1 MGSLVAL
8 ADVHADSVS
17 GLPTQ
22 RGGNFCRTATAE
34 GEPTENN
41 VLVSHDLVAVAATPE
56 VPALVADFVSWP
68 GKAEELQTVLPEA
81 IRNAFDG
88 SVNFS
93 GCMVLVSEQE
103 ARLVT
108 VITLWKGKGRTKHC
122 KENSKRI
129 EQLLMP
135 YVDRWLRTRRLAA
148 FLSTR

>member
-1 MGSLVAL
+1 MSSLVAP
-8 ADVHADSVS
+8 ANVHADSRS
-17 GLPTQ
+17 GLPTE

-34 GEPTENN
+34 GEPAGNN
-41 VLVSHDLVAVAATPE
+41 VLVSNELTAAAAAPE
-56 VPALVADFVSWP
+56 VLALAADFVSWP

-88 SVNFS
+88 SADFS
-93 GCMVLVSEQE
+93 GCIVLVSEQE

-108 VITLWKGKGRTKHC
+108 VITLWKGKGRTKHRN
-122 KENSKRI
+122 ENSKRI
-129 EQLLMP
+129 EQLLKP

>member
-1 MGSLVAL
+1 MVSLVAIANVE
-8 ADVHADSVS
+8 ADAIS

-22 RGGNFCRTATAE
+22 RGDNFRRMAAAE

-41 VLVSHDLVAVAATPE
+41 ALSHDLTAVVATPD
-56 VPALVADFVSWP
+56 VFALAADFVSWP

-88 SVNFS
+88 SANFS

-122 KENSKRI
+122 NENSKRI
-129 EQLLMP
+129 EQLLKP